1 MVKSPQIDL
10 SALTNAKDVQNKLL
24 FAVLMLIIYR
34 LGSYI
39 PLPGIDAQ
47 ILEVVA
53 KNNNNGLLGVFNM
66 LSGGSLGRM
75 SIFALSIVPYITS
88 SIVFQLLT
96 MISKNLES
104 IKKEGESGRK
114 RINFYTRVAT
124 IFLSVV
130 QGYGIAVGLE
140 SMQADYSQI
149 VQDPGTF
156 FRITSVVTLSCG
168 TMFLLW
174 IGDQITSRGIGNGVS
189 LIIFAGIVAG
199 LPSALFLLFELARVG
214 SISPILVIAVILLT
228 LSLVTTIIF
237 FEKSTRK
244 IIVQYPR
251 RQVGNKMYAGDT
263 SHMPLKLNTAGV
275 IPPIFANS
283 LLLFP
288 ATIAGFAKVGEK
300 GDSFISKVISF
311 IGHGKPLYIVLSFV
325 LILFFSFFYTTA
337 VFNAKETA
345 DNLKKYNGFIPGI
358 KPGINTENFFNEML
372 KKITL
377 IGALYLSFICLVPE
391 IFISN
396 YSLPF
401 YLGGTGMLIVV
412 NVVID
417 TTVQVQSHL
426 FSHQYDS
433 LLKKTK
439 LKGKK

>member
-10 SALTNAKDVQNKLL
+10 SVLSNAKDIQGKIF

-39 PLPGIDAQ
+39 PLPGVDAQ

-53 KNNNNGLLGVFNM
+53 KNNSNGLLGVFNM

-96 MISKNLES
+96 MISKDLEA
-104 IKKEGESGRK
+104 IKKDGEAGRK
-114 RINFYTRVAT
+114 KINFYTRIAT
-124 IFLSVV
+124 IFLSII
-130 QGYGIAVGLE
+130 QGYGLAVGLE
-140 SMQADYSQI
+140 AMQAEYGQI
-149 VQDPGTF
+149 VQDPGFF
-156 FRITSVVTLSCG
+156 FRITTVVTLSSG

-174 IGDQITSRGIGNGVS
+174 IGDQITSRGVGNGVS

-199 LPSALFLLFELARVG
+199 LPNAIFSLFELARVG
-214 SISPILVIAVILLT
+214 SISPVLVIAVMAIT
-228 LSLVTTIIF
+228 ISLVTIIIF

-244 IIVQYPR
+244 LVIQYPR
-251 RQVGNKMYAGDT
+251 RQVGNKIYAGDT
-263 SHMPLKLNTAGV
+263 SYMPLKLNTAGV

-288 ATIAGFAKVGEK
+288 ATIAGFAKANPSSETFLNK
-300 GDSFISKVISF
+300 LMTL
-311 IGHGKPLYIVLSFV
+311 IGHGKPLYIVLS
-325 LILFFSFFYTTA
+325 LILIVFFSFFYTTA

-358 KPGINTENFFNEML
+358 KPGVNTENHLNEVL
-372 KKITL
+372 NRITL
-377 IGALYLSFICLVPE
+377 IGAAYLSFVCLVPE
-391 IFISN
+391 IFISS